1 MPNCPDCGSDKVIKN
16 GRIHNGK
23 QNFKCNEC
31 GRQFVENPT
40 QKLISEATKKLVDK
54 LLLERISLAGIAR
67 VTDVS
72 EAWLQNYVN
81 KKYES
86 VPRKVEVSS
95 KKNAIND

>member
-40 QKLISEATKKLVDK
+40 QKLISEATKKLIDK

-67 VTDVS
+67 VTGVS

-95 KKNAIND
+95 KKKRD